1 MAGVGRRTLY
11 RKSVTDDYL
20 NSTPEPGENEE
31 IVLAQ
36 APRGSNII
44 EIMLANG
51 EPSLA
56 LLPTRFRKLIWV
68 KRGDYLIT
76 STSAGDF
83 ETSAGE
89 TGKVRHRV
97 EHILNKDQIK
107 HLKKRELWPA
117 DDAFGGALLAAGA
130 GSSGPRDGWGDAVAD
145 GGGSSDSGGS
155 KGMGAAAIEEKGN
168 GGGEVAAT
176 AATAEKEVGSGV
188 KVGGDGAGEVP
199 SGAGRGEQ
207 EGDEDEEEEEEDD
220 MSDLFVNNNR
230 AAMMRLRVDHED
242 DEEDSDSDS
251 DEE

>member
-31 IVLAQ
+31 IALAQ

-44 EIMLANG
+44 EIMLASG
-51 EPSLA
+51 EPALA

-89 TGKVRHRV
+89 AGKVRHRV
-97 EHILNKDQIK
+97 EHILNKDQVK
-107 HLKKRELWPA
+107 HLKKQGLWPA
-117 DDAFGGALLAAGA
+117 DDAFGGSLSSAG
-130 GSSGPRDGWGDAVAD
+130 
-145 GGGSSDSGGS
+145 
-155 KGMGAAAIEEKGN
+155 
-168 GGGEVAAT
+168 
-176 AATAEKEVGSGV
+176 VGSGNPREGWGNATDTAAGV
-188 KVGGDGAGEVP
+188 SGGGTGGGRGGGTALGGDTDGDEPKKAAATGAEDAVGDGAGGGLAGKGSGEE
-199 SGAGRGEQ
+199 GAGAEPEEEE
-207 EGDEDEEEEEEDD
+207 EGEEEEEDD

-230 AAMMRLRVDHED
+230 AAMMQLRTDHED

-251 DEE
+251 DE

>member
-1 MAGVGRRTLY
+1 Y

-31 IVLAQ
+31 IALAQ

-89 TGKVRHRV
+89 MGKV
-97 EHILNKDQIK
+97 
-107 HLKKRELWPA
+107 
-117 DDAFGGALLAAGA
+117 
-130 GSSGPRDGWGDAVAD
+130 
-145 GGGSSDSGGS
+145 
-155 KGMGAAAIEEKGN
+155 
-168 GGGEVAAT
+168 
-176 AATAEKEVGSGV
+176 
-188 KVGGDGAGEVP
+188 
-199 SGAGRGEQ
+199 
-207 EGDEDEEEEEEDD
+207 
-220 MSDLFVNNNR
+220 
-230 AAMMRLRVDHED
+230 
-242 DEEDSDSDS
+242 
-251 DEE
+251 

>member
-31 IVLAQ
+31 IALAQ

-44 EIMLANG
+44 EIMLATG
-51 EPSLA
+51 EPALA

-68 KRGDYLIT
+68 KRGDFLIT

-89 TGKVRHRV
+89 AGKVRHRV

-107 HLKKRELWPA
+107 HLKKRGLWPG
-117 DDAFGGALLAAGA
+117 DDAFGGALSAAGP
-130 GSSGPRDGWGDAVAD
+130 GSGNPREGWGDAIAAKGNCDGSGAD
-145 GGGSSDSGGS
+145 GGKGAGCDAGKAKAGAAPEASSD
-155 KGMGAAAIEEKGN
+155 
-168 GGGEVAAT
+168 V
-176 AATAEKEVGSGV
+176 VGSDDRVGGAGGV
-188 KVGGDGAGEVP
+188 KHGA
-199 SGAGRGEQ
+199 
-207 EGDEDEEEEEEDD
+207 DEDEEEEEEEEEED

-230 AAMMRLRVDHED
+230 VAMMQLRIDHED
-242 DEEDSDSDS
+242 DDEDSDTDSDS
-251 DEE
+251 DE

>member
-31 IVLAQ
+31 IALAQ

-44 EIMLANG
+44 EIMLATG
-51 EPSLA
+51 EPALA

-76 STSAGDF
+76 STSAGIF

-89 TGKVRHRV
+89 AGKVRHRV

-107 HLKKRELWPA
+107 HLKKRHLWPA
-117 DDAFGGALLAAGA
+117 DDAFGGTLFAAGQGSGTSRDGSGGAMAGEGGGGSTDSRGGDAAASEVAECGAGKGRAAGA
-130 GSSGPRDGWGDAVAD
+130 EEVVNGDA
-145 GGGSSDSGGS
+145 GGGRT
-155 KGMGAAAIEEKGN
+155 EEKGT
-168 GGGEVAAT
+168 GGE
-176 AATAEKEVGSGV
+176 
-188 KVGGDGAGEVP
+188 
-199 SGAGRGEQ
+199 EQ
-207 EGDEDEEEEEEDD
+207 EEEEEEEEEEDD

-230 AAMMRLRVDHED
+230 VAMMQLRTDQED

-251 DEE
+251 DSESEG

>member
-20 NSTPEPGENEE
+20 NSTPEPRENEE
-31 IVLAQ
+31 IALAQ

-44 EIMLANG
+44 EIMLATG

-68 KRGDYLIT
+68 KRGDFLIT

-89 TGKVRHRV
+89 AGKVRHRV

-107 HLKKRELWPA
+107 HLKKRGLWPG
-117 DDAFGGALLAAGA
+117 DGAFGGALPAAGP
-130 GSSGPRDGWGDAVAD
+130 GSGTPRESWGDAIAAKGD
-145 GGGSSDSGGS
+145 DSGS
-155 KGMGAAAIEEKGN
+155 
-168 GGGEVAAT
+168 
-176 AATAEKEVGSGV
+176 
-188 KVGGDGAGEVP
+188 GGDGADGRKGSGGEAASRAGGLAGSDGAHGGGETGPGVE
-199 SGAGRGEQ
+199 SGMGG
-207 EGDEDEEEEEEDD
+207 EEEEEEED

-230 AAMMRLRVDHED
+230 VAMMQLRIDHED
-242 DEEDSDSDS
+242 DEEDSNSDSDS
-251 DEE
+251 DE